1 MNSGKDYKDNATVRV
16 EFTVRWGDCDAAGI
30 TYYAKYFDWFT
41 DGRIAFLEKAGL
53 PYMATFHN
61 HGIELVVIDAFCR
74 YRLSLRPV
82 EKVFLETSVASLT
95 RTRITFTYRILKEDN
110 TVAAEGSTNH
120 AFVDERG
127 KPFNLAKKYPELWD
141 ELYRTLGEGGG
152 I

>member
-1 MNSGKDYKDNATVRV
+1 VQV

-41 DGRIAFLEKAGL
+41 DGRIALLEKVGL

-82 EKVFLETSVASLT
+82 EKVFLETGISSLT

-110 TVAAEGSTNH
+110 TIAAEGSTNH

-127 KPFNLAKKYPELWD
+127 KPFNLAKKHPELWD
-141 ELYRTLGEGGG
+141 EIYRTLGDGGK